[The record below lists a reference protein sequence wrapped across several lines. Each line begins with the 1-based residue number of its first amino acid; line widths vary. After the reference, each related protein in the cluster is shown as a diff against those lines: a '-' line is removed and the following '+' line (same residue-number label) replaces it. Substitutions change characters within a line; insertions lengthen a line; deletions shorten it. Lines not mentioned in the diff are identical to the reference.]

1 MSVEDPRILRIKTP
15 DDMLAILKAKGR
27 PLSTFHQGQTI
38 QVWNKMR
45 KGYSYILTAPP
56 GQNMDSSFKP
66 WADPGEMLA
75 LGVFEG
81 KYLNDCL
88 LEFPAEWFLRA
99 IALDKLRPSNPTEE
113 INLLQDDSRQPLSEW
128 RRKGWV
134 PSGQGGSKKTGILAD
149 PTKNPDEK
157 VGRKDL
163 LSNPATNPDE
173 KVGRKHLLS
182 NPATNPDERGW
193 FQWYCRYWMGRR
205 LPELDAEQ
213 IRRWRAFRRHAGQIK
228 ANCTPG
234 VLTCRPRQRQALLQ
248 WAWNPFM

>member
-15 DDMLAILKAKGR
+15 EDMLKILATRGR
-27 PLSTFHQGQTI
+27 SLASFHQGQTV
-38 QVWNKMR
+38 QAWNKMK
-45 KGYSYILTAPP
+45 KGYSYVLEAPP
-56 GQNMDSSFKP
+56 GQNMDPSFKP

-134 PSGQGGSKKTGILAD
+134 PSGQGGTKKTGILAD
-149 PTKNPDEK
+149 PTK
-157 VGRKDL
+157 
-163 LSNPATNPDE
+163 
-173 KVGRKHLLS
+173 
-182 NPATNPDERGW
+182 NPDERGW

-213 IRRWRAFRRHAGQIK
+213 IRRWRAFRRHLGQIK
-228 ANCTPG
+228 ANCRPG
-234 VLTCRPRQRQALLQ
+234 DLKCRPRQRQALLQ
-248 WAWNPFM
+248 WSWNPFS